1 MDRLIERDRN
11 LELSLFL
18 IRITVTI
25 FMMVWA
31 VDKIVNVRHA
41 QGVLST
47 FYGWKDVSA
56 QFLAGVGVVQV
67 LILLAFA
74 AGAFKPWSYGA
85 VFLMHAASTIVGWSR
100 MIPPYGPQASITFWA
115 AVPVLAAIL
124 ALVLLRDRDRLLTV
138 GR

>member
-1 MDRLIERDRN
+1 MERDRN

-25 FMMVWA
+25 FMLIWA
-31 VDKIVNVRHA
+31 VDKIVNVKHA

-47 FYGWKDVSA
+47 FYGWKDASP
-56 QFLAGVGVVQV
+56 QILAGVGIVQV
-67 LILLAFA
+67 VILLAFA
-74 AGAFKPWSYGA
+74 AGAFKPWTYGA
-85 VFLMHAASTIVGWSR
+85 VFLMHGASTIAGWSR
-100 MIPPYGPQASITFWA
+100 MIPPYGPQSSMTFWA

-124 ALVLLRDRDRLLTV
+124 ALILLRDRDRLFAI